1 MHIELCRGLCHIT
14 ALKNIAAERL
24 AIIGG
29 ILLIK
34 VNKPLEFRHD
44 EALGKNTV
52 AAMLQDYFREVIK
65 EIVDAVFAAVIYA
78 VFQCQTSLLD
88 IRITLLQIVKNSAC
102 PTGEYCLL

>member
-34 VNKPLEFRHD
+34 VNELLEFRHD
-44 EALGKNTV
+44 EAIG
-52 AAMLQDYFREVIK
+52 AAMPQDYFREVIK

-78 VFQCQTSLLD
+78 VFEGQTSLLD